1 MYDLSRK
8 ARPEFKSSLM
18 PEPTHLMA
26 IQGLRNSDTVLPLP
40 PPPHTYSQEVVDELE
55 MHALHNLWLQLALA
69 MKGWGS
75 SSPSSDSARTSE
87 IWVFLINS
95 VLEIFF

>member
-26 IQGLRNSDTVLPLP
+26 MQGLRNSDVHLAP
-40 PPPHTYSQEVVDELE
+40 PPPHTHSQEVADELE
-55 MHALHNLWLQLALA
+55 MHALHNLGLQLVLA
-69 MKGWGS
+69 MKRCGS
-75 SSPSSDSARTSE
+75 SLPSSSE

-95 VLEIFF
+95 PLEILF